1 MEEQCARLGPLLFV
15 LRRLCVVFIPLEK
28 IQSIAHERHAA
39 ATAFARQMIQ
49 IPSLPGHEQDIAV
62 VVSQEMENLGYD
74 EVWADGVGN
83 VIGKIQ
89 GGTGPTVLLN
99 GHMDH
104 VDPGP
109 AEGWP
114 YPPFS
119 GEIVNGELWGR
130 GSVDMKGP
138 VACMVYA
145 AGLFKMIGL
154 TPPGDIFMTVPVME
168 EVGGLGTQYLTTHL
182 QAAAAICGEP
192 SHNTLRRGHRGRVE
206 LQVIFKGRSAHASI
220 PQLGINPH
228 FHAARFLRRLPELDM
243 LEQADVGISTVT
255 PTLYH
260 TDQISPNVIPGEVRL
275 TLDWRNIPAES
286 PDEIVAKIQDLLDS
300 LGEDA
305 QARVEISTTRLTT
318 YTGLQED
325 FPAIFPSFL
334 LAEDDPIIQTAHAT
348 LVKVLGRDEGID
360 IWSFATDGGHLMTAG
375 IPTIGFGPG
384 DETLAHTN
392 QERINLAQM
401 EEAVVAY
408 AALVLAL
415 GKAAR

>member
-1 MEEQCARLGPLLFV
+1 
-15 LRRLCVVFIPLEK
+15 
-28 IQSIAHERHAA
+28 
-39 ATAFARQMIQ
+39 
-49 IPSLPGHEQDIAV
+49 
-62 VVSQEMENLGYD
+62 
-74 EVWADGVGN
+74 
-83 VIGKIQ
+83 
-89 GGTGPTVLLN
+89 
-99 GHMDH
+99 
-104 VDPGP
+104 
-109 AEGWP
+109 
-114 YPPFS
+114 
-119 GEIVNGELWGR
+119 
-130 GSVDMKGP
+130 
-138 VACMVYA
+138 
-145 AGLFKMIGL
+145 
-154 TPPGDIFMTVPVME
+154 
-168 EVGGLGTQYLTTHL
+168 
-182 QAAAAICGEP
+182 
-192 SHNTLRRGHRGRVE
+192 
-206 LQVIFKGRSAHASI
+206 
-220 PQLGINPH
+220 
-228 FHAARFLRRLPELDM
+228 M

-286 PDEIVAKIQDLLDS
+286 PDEIVAKIQNLLDS

-305 QARVEISTTRLTT
+305 QAGVEVSTTRLTT

-415 GKAAR
+415 GAATS